1 MGQFGMKWLRA
12 LLLML
17 LLTTVVAVAEPVSVK
32 VIALFAN
39 KALLQVGELQKVVGV
54 GETFEGVLL
63 ESATGRGAVVVI
75 DGQTLNLELNQS
87 IAGNFKKPDRS
98 KLRIFPDARGMY
110 YVQGTIND
118 KSTSFL
124 VDTGATHVTLS
135 GKKARALRIDFSKG
149 ERSMARTASDNV
161 LVWQVVLNSVSIGG
175 IKLRNVSAT
184 VIDGDKPYEVLL
196 GNSFLRHTDMQQAD
210 SVLIIRKRY

>member
-1 MGQFGMKWLRA
+1 MKWRRA
-12 LLLML
+12 LLVVVL
-17 LLTTVVAVAEPVSVK
+17 LVPAVVALADPVSVK
-32 VIALFAN
+32 VIALFSN
-39 KALLQVGELQKVVGV
+39 KAFLQVGQLQKVVSA

-63 ESATGRGAVVVI
+63 KSATGRGAVVEI
-75 DGQTLNLELNQS
+75 DGQSLTLQLNQS

-98 KLRIFPDARGMY
+98 KLRILPDARGMY
-110 YVQGTIND
+110 YVEGTINNQ
-118 KSTSFL
+118 STSFL

-135 GKKARALRIDFSKG
+135 GEKARALSIDFSQG
-149 ERSMARTASDNV
+149 ERSMARTASENV

-184 VIDGDKPYEVLL
+184 VIDGENPHEVLL
-196 GNSFLRHTDMQQAD
+196 GNSFLRYTDLQQAG

>member
-1 MGQFGMKWLRA
+1 MKWRRA
-12 LLLML
+12 FMALVLL
-17 LLTTVVAVAEPVSVK
+17 VSSAAVLAEPVGVK
-32 VIALFAN
+32 VMALFSN
-39 KALLQVGELQKVVGV
+39 KALLQVGDLRKVVSV
-54 GETFEGVLL
+54 GETFGGVLL
-63 ESATGRGAVVVI
+63 QSATGRGAVVVI

-98 KLRIFPDARGMY
+98 KLRIFPDTRGMY
-110 YVQGTIND
+110 YVEGTINN
-118 KSTSFL
+118 KATSFL

-135 GKKARALRIDFSKG
+135 GQKARALSIDFSKG
-149 ERSMARTASDNV
+149 ERTMARTAAANV
-161 LVWQVVLNSVSIGG
+161 PVWQVMLNSVSIGG

>member
-1 MGQFGMKWLRA
+1 MKWRRA
-12 LLLML
+12 LLVVVL
-17 LLTTVVAVAEPVSVK
+17 LVPAVVALADPVSVK
-32 VIALFAN
+32 VIALFTN
-39 KALLQVGELQKVVGV
+39 KAFLQVGQLQKVVSA

-63 ESATGRGAVVVI
+63 KSATGRGAVVEI
-75 DGQTLNLELNQS
+75 DGQSLTLQLNQS

-98 KLRIFPDARGMY
+98 NLKIFPDDHGMY
-110 YVQGTIND
+110 YVAGTINNR
-118 KSTSFL
+118 STSFL
-124 VDTGATHVTLS
+124 VDTGASHVTLS
-135 GKKARALRIDFSKG
+135 GHKARALGIDFSKG
-149 ERSMARTASDNV
+149 ERSMARTASENV

-175 IKLRNVSAT
+175 IMLRNVSAT